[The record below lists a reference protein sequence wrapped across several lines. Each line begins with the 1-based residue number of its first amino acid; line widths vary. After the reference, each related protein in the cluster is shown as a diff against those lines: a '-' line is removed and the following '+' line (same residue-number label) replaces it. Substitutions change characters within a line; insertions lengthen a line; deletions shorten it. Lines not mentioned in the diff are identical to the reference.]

1 MKNNPLQC
9 DGSGEFSNRRNRHNF
24 VLEIS
29 AVINLFFVT
38 SLKRTST
45 SEAPF
50 KSRIIIFLFEIFF
63 FFIFF
68 LIFYLLLSVFRFT
81 LFFTLSLTLF
91 FSFLFSLSK
100 AFFRSFLIYRCLA
113 AGFTLIIAM
122 PVGVFRLLFS
132 PD

>member
-1 MKNNPLQC
+1 MKNNPLQRH
-9 DGSGEFSNRRNRHNF
+9 GSGEFSNRRNRHNF

-29 AVINLFFVT
+29 AVINLFFVA

-45 SEAPF
+45 SEASF
-50 KSRIIIFLFEIFF
+50 KGRIIIFLFEIFF

-68 LIFYLLLSVFRFT
+68 LIFYLLLSVFRFALSFT
-81 LFFTLSLTLF
+81 IFFI
-91 FSFLFSLSK
+91 FLFSLSK

-113 AGFTLIIAM
+113 SVLTLIIAM

>member
-9 DGSGEFSNRRNRHNF
+9 DGSGEFSNGRNRYNF
-24 VLEIS
+24 VLKVS
-29 AVINLFFVT
+29 SVINTFFIT
-38 SLKRTST
+38 SLKRTSA
-45 SEAPF
+45 SEA
-50 KSRIIIFLFEIFF
+50 SLEGRIIIFLFEILF

-81 LFFTLSLTLF
+81 LFFTLSLILF

-100 AFFRSFLIYRCLA
+100 AFFRSFLVYRCLA
-113 AGFTLIIAM
+113 AGFTAIITM